1 MNTILMAAAR
11 GARIEYRVRGGMHRN
26 VWGIWRTSHFV
37 AWSKP
42 YQDEY
47 QFRIHP
53 DDEHLRFGPISS
65 ALREAAVKPP
75 VYAGFLGYPVW
86 GHVCNDMRDSSPH
99 RKRNGRM
106 YYEHAEELHRSLFL
120 LVLSEALAQEGL

>member
-1 MNTILMAAAR
+1 MINQILMAAAR
-11 GARIEYRVRGGMHRN
+11 GARIQWSGPHPEEGEWFPAKNIWFDTVDTHR
-26 VWGIWRTSHFV
+26 
-37 AWSKP
+37 
-42 YQDEY
+42 
-47 QFRIHP
+47 RIHP
-53 DDEHLRFGPISS
+53 DDEALRFGPIST

-99 RKRNGRM
+99 PKRNGRM